1 MTLVCRALT
10 GALLTKTHQGS
21 GASQVLKAEVS
32 ILVKY
37 ADLLSANF
45 EYGGRGP
52 KSFDCYGLVQEM
64 YRRKGIE
71 TPNFDSPSR
80 EELQDYFANRL
91 NHWRPTSLLKVWADF
106 TAVLCWVRFSLYT
119 HPRVAKRFLL
129 KE

>member
-1 MTLVCRALT
+1 M
-10 GALLTKTHQGS
+10 
-21 GASQVLKAEVS
+21 
-32 ILVKY
+32 VKY

-91 NHWRPTSLLKVWADF
+91 NHWRPTKPGPGVGVALKSMGRLHCGFMLGEVQFIHASESRK
-106 TAVLCWVRFSLYT
+106 AVLVERIDSPLWRHNVVGYYDY
-119 HPRVAKRFLL
+119 
-129 KE
+129 E